1 MITHFEKTYIAT
13 DYREYR
19 ENILFEKEIGLLPMT
34 QPYVEKE
41 LALESINEE
50 YKLLQKQQTELTCKI
65 FKNRRE
71 FNQLSM
77 SNEIERRRYVRKCP
91 NNDCQGFLSQNL
103 KCEICNSWVC
113 SECREIKGT
122 VRDAEHTCNP
132 EILESVKMLA
142 ADTKPCPNCSAMI
155 YKIEGCSQM
164 FCTECHVAFNWNT
177 LRVETGVIHN
187 PHYFEWMRMQNGDVA
202 AAIERNPNDVLCGR
216 ELDNR
221 FTIVLRNTF
230 VTIFNK
236 QNKCSIPEIKKQI
249 FDLLSTHLKPTYPQI
264 YTNIM
269 RDIHGFTDINNAER
283 RNDNF
288 YHYSQTLINYIYRY
302 LMSRAGRMHELID
315 CMNQIDVKLFNIH
328 VIIPLENIIQNTIH
342 IREMVIGRWT
352 IRDQI
357 ESNLDLRILYMR
369 NKITPEKFKT
379 QIQKRDKETQ
389 RNIEI
394 TNILRMY
401 VSCLTDLL
409 YRMVDKANNFYNIQ
423 NSSDDDY
430 KMFLKDL
437 FGKDNYIDSIVKPLS
452 QQPPP
457 PIDIE
462 ESILKECHALREYT
476 NQCMKTVL
484 TTYGSS
490 MKPSIK
496 QDFQYEP

>member
-1 MITHFEKTYIAT
+1 
-13 DYREYR
+13 
-19 ENILFEKEIGLLPMT
+19 
-34 QPYVEKE
+34 
-41 LALESINEE
+41 
-50 YKLLQKQQTELTCKI
+50 
-65 FKNRRE
+65 
-71 FNQLSM
+71 
-77 SNEIERRRYVRKCP
+77 
-91 NNDCQGFLSQNL
+91 
-103 KCEICNSWVC
+103 
-113 SECREIKGT
+113 
-122 VRDAEHTCNP
+122 
-132 EILESVKMLA
+132 
-142 ADTKPCPNCSAMI
+142 
-155 YKIEGCSQM
+155 
-164 FCTECHVAFNWNT
+164 
-177 LRVETGVIHN
+177 
-187 PHYFEWMRMQNGDVA
+187 
-202 AAIERNPNDVLCGR
+202 
-216 ELDNR
+216 
-221 FTIVLRNTF
+221 
-230 VTIFNK
+230 
-236 QNKCSIPEIKKQI
+236 
-249 FDLLSTHLKPTYPQI
+249 
-264 YTNIM
+264 M